1 MAARTRPAAPAR
13 RLSLIDMVELPI
25 VSSRFGGGRVRPG
38 RRSRLG
44 GMGKGWPRPPL
55 VLRSTQPRDEGTE
68 HRAHDGGTP
77 AEDRGAADQHSRD
90 RGEEIA
96 LALITEI
103 ILVLQR
109 QHDG

>member
-44 GMGKGWPRPPL
+44 GMGKGWPWPPL
-55 VLRSTQPRDEGTE
+55 VLRSTQPRDEGGAPMRLVDRQVE
-68 HRAHDGGTP
+68 DDGDE
-77 AEDRGAADQHSRD
+77 EDQALHGPHPGA
-90 RGEEIA
+90 GEAGGDEA
-96 LALITEI
+96 
-103 ILVLQR
+103 R
-109 QHDG
+109 